1 MDKPLVVA
9 CRGYIYKRLFVLFGF
24 KCYSRNQSPLK
35 DSFRKSSTGKRPKNW
50 RRSRLDDGMP
60 IRRVEHGAEAA
71 EGKKSS
77 TKMEALLE
85 GYPVGVP
92 LAGVIF

>member
-1 MDKPLVVA
+1 
-9 CRGYIYKRLFVLFGF
+9 
-24 KCYSRNQSPLK
+24 
-35 DSFRKSSTGKRPKNW
+35 
-50 RRSRLDDGMP
+50 MP